1 MAVDCWLQT
10 IPAFIV
16 LNIIFIGIFEA
27 ALEEKEER
35 QKYGKPFGTGKIGIL
50 LTIVFWALV
59 NIGVGWA
66 CLPKSE

>member
-1 MAVDCWLQT
+1 
-10 IPAFIV
+10 
-16 LNIIFIGIFEA
+16 
-27 ALEEKEER
+27 LEEKEER

-66 CLPKSE
+66 CLPTSE

>member
-10 IPAFIV
+10 IPAFIL

-27 ALEEKEER
+27 TLEEMEER
-35 QKYGKPFGTGKIGIL
+35 YKYGKPFGTGKIGIL
-50 LTIVFWALV
+50 LTMVFWALV

-66 CLPKSE
+66 CLPKLE